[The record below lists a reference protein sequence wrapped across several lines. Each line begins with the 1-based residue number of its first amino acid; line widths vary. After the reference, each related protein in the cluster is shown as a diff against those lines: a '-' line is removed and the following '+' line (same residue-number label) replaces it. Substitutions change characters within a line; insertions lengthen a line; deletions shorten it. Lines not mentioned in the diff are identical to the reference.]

1 MNTSNI
7 FHYKLS
13 MQRNLSPKL
22 KAIIEIKLRQCP
34 GIESAC
40 FVKDNT
46 VSIYASNRAS
56 LVKALTFLKLNIYTD
71 APMAKQKR
79 PVELIKS
86 RTPKS
91 SKKTDN
97 TGLKDYTVK
106 AIVSLVGFGSL
117 EVLKRVSPNLF
128 TNISLLRTAFV
139 LLIAK
144 DIFKEGI
151 LGLVRDKAPNAD
163 TLTATAVLSSVISGK
178 PESSLSLLTLSN
190 FAEML
195 TTGAAEKARQHISTL
210 LDMKEKHVWLKQKS
224 GHISKVNIEDVKVND
239 EIVVYLGE
247 KVCVDG
253 VIIQGQASIDQSS
266 LTGESIPAYKSIGAD
281 VYAGTVVRSG
291 EITVKVSKVGD
302 DTNLSRIIN
311 MVENAQ
317 NRRAP
322 IQNFA
327 NRMANAL
334 VPISFLSAAVV
345 YAVTK
350 DIQRVLNMFFIDF
363 SCGLKLSTSTAIS
376 AAISRAAQIGVLV
389 KGGNF
394 METLADIDTVILDK
408 TGTITDGHPILS
420 SVIKGES
427 QNEKEIVLVAAA
439 AERSSSH
446 PLAEAVVNYAKNK
459 NWNIPFEISHETIV
473 GRGIRAEIE
482 QFDDFSGGQIIV
494 GSKVFMSESGVLGI
508 DSIDTSNA
516 SIESNIIYVAKDK
529 KLLGALVIT
538 DPIRGDIKKTLNRI
552 RRNGVDEIVMLT
564 GDNQRTAEYVASKL
578 DLDGYKAEV
587 LPHEKA
593 EFVASKQSYSKV
605 LMVGD
610 GINDAPALAYADIG
624 VALGGKSTDIAIE
637 SADITITSD
646 EPLKLAKVMELS
658 KHTMGLIRQ
667 NFAATI
673 AINSAAMMLGAL
685 GRINPLIAATI
696 HNAATIGVV
705 LNSSRILF
713 EKKFNYEKIKRNT
726 DETNN

>member
-1 MNTSNI
+1 MTNTSY
-7 FHYKLS
+7 HYKLTIDNNFS
-13 MQRNLSPKL
+13 KSKRTVIEALLRNKN
-22 KAIIEIKLRQCP
+22 
-34 GIESAC
+34 GILSAC
-40 FVKDNT
+40 FIKQDT
-46 VSIYASNRAS
+46 LSIYASNKFS
-56 LVKALTFLKLNIYTD
+56 LLKALSSLKLSTLGLRKISKKDTLN
-71 APMAKQKR
+71 PK
-79 PVELIKS
+79 KS
-86 RTPKS
+86 LKNA
-91 SKKTDN
+91 KTDN
-97 TGLKDYTVK
+97 NLLHNYTVK
-106 AIVSLVGFGSL
+106 AIISLLGFGSL
-117 EVLKRVSPNLF
+117 ELFKRLSPTLF
-128 TNISLLRTAFV
+128 TKISFLRTALV
-139 LLIAK
+139 IVIAK

-151 LGLVRDKAPNAD
+151 VGLIKDKAPNAD
-163 TLTATAVLSSVISGK
+163 TLTATAVIASILSGK

-195 TTGAAEKARQHISTL
+195 TIGAAEKARQHISSL
-210 LDMKEKHVWLKQKS
+210 LDMKEKYVWLKAPN
-224 GHISKVNIEDVKVND
+224 GHISKVNIENVKVND
-239 EIVVYLGE
+239 EIVVYMGE
-247 KVCVDG
+247 KICVDG
-253 VIIQGQASIDQSS
+253 VIVAGQASIDQSS
-266 LTGESIPAYKSIGAD
+266 LTGESIPAFKELGAD

-291 EITVKVSKVGD
+291 EITIRASKVGD
-302 DTNLSRIIN
+302 DTNLARIIN

-345 YAVTK
+345 YGVTK

-408 TGTITDGHPILS
+408 TGTITDGHPILTS
-420 SVIKGES
+420 IIKAPTS
-427 QNEKEIVLVAAA
+427 TEKEIVLMAAA

-446 PLAEAVVNYAKNK
+446 PLAEAVVNYAKAK
-459 NWNIPFEISHETIV
+459 EWDIPFENSHETVV
-473 GRGIRAEIE
+473 GRGIRASVN
-482 QFDDFSGGQIIV
+482 DFQDFKGGSILV
-494 GSKVFMSESGVLGI
+494 GSRVFMEENHIEGI
-508 DSIDTSNA
+508 LNIDTSGA

-529 KLLGALVIT
+529 NILGAMIIT
-538 DPIRGDIKKTLNRI
+538 DPIRKDIKKTLNRI

-564 GDNQRTAEYVASKL
+564 GDNRRTAEYVASRL
-578 DLDGYKAEV
+578 DLDGFKSEV

-646 EPLKLAKVMELS
+646 EPLKLARVMELS

-705 LNSSRILF
+705 INSSRILF
-713 EKKFNYEKIKRNT
+713 DKKFNFEKIKRNVDSDT
-726 DETNN
+726 EK